1 MFRHLPWRIPI
12 TAVCAVGI
20 LILPWE
26 STTLLGEDIKEVS
39 SSSTNI
45 IFERQEIKVSH
56 LGKLFFIQDV
66 LDRNQWWGREKQ
78 LRVGTNLFW
87 DQVLNLMC
95 IWESEGESV
104 RKLELSPRRQRLILS
119 NTAKHYNH
127 TMFNVNEF
135 HWLQE
140 WMLIECQTS
149 G

>member
-66 LDRNQWWGREKQ
+66 LDRNQ
-78 LRVGTNLFW
+78 
-87 DQVLNLMC
+87 
-95 IWESEGESV
+95 
-104 RKLELSPRRQRLILS
+104 
-119 NTAKHYNH
+119 
-127 TMFNVNEF
+127 
-135 HWLQE
+135 
-140 WMLIECQTS
+140 
-149 G
+149 